1 LSNLGGKISMGIAK
15 TRVRTAFMVIVF
27 IGLGVF
33 VVVQARNYLVKRV
46 YRGQV
51 QDIEREIRI
60 YKQLNDINLEL
71 WSGDNDLKQI
81 ASLKDKTKQLS
92 PASDEIKKS
101 KQHLLKALEYV
112 YIAQEESGLTISQ
125 INLEEDQD
133 KFSHP
138 KEYLDKANDEASH
151 STEYLEKFEKAH
163 QELFQ

>member
-1 LSNLGGKISMGIAK
+1 MSIAK

-27 IGLGVF
+27 IGLGIF

-46 YRGQV
+46 YREQV

-60 YKQLNDINLEL
+60 YKQLNDFNLEL

-112 YIAQEESGLTISQ
+112 YVAQEESGLTISQ

-133 KFSHP
+133 KFYRP

-163 QELFQ
+163 RELFQ